1 MGFEPK
7 PVDENMKNTMFQ
19 ETSIYDC
26 YYCTSFKTDIQKD
39 YERHVVFTH
48 PERPCYPS
56 KADLEK
62 LGLEAQGKIWEI

>member
-7 PVDENMKNTMFQ
+7 SIDENTKLL

-26 YYCTSFKTDIQKD
+26 YYCTNFKTDIQKD
-39 YERHVVFTH
+39 YEKHVIFTH
-48 PERPCYPS
+48 PEKPCYPS

-62 LGLEAQGKIWEI
+62 LGLTAQERSWEI